1 MNKRQFLNELREEL
15 GYELPEGLVRSNVE
29 YYSSYIDEEVR
40 KGRSL
45 DEVLTDLGD
54 PRLIARTIVDAA
66 KSGSDGIPNTSDD
79 RDYSGQIYGGRQS
92 YGGSSYDRQGYGS
105 YSDEDAYGQDSA
117 SQSGM
122 GQGQSRGDHGAD
134 LGSEPQRHRKNI
146 HVSYYNFGC
155 LGFFVLLFVLSF
167 VFSVIGSAI
176 SFLMPLLGP
185 LIIVFIILWLI
196 KNMRGD

>member
-1 MNKRQFLNELREEL
+1 MNKKQFLNELREEL
-15 GYELPEGLVRSNVE
+15 SYELPEGLVRSNTE

-40 KGRSL
+40 KGRSM

-79 RDYSGQIYGGRQS
+79 RDFSGQIYGGRQG
-92 YGGSSYDRQGYGS
+92 YGGSSYDRQGYGG
-105 YSDEDAYGQDSA
+105 YSDEDAYGRESA
-117 SQSGM
+117 SRAGT
-122 GQGQSRGDHGAD
+122 GQDRGGGDYGAD

-155 LGFFVLLFVLSF
+155 LGFFVLLFLLSF
-167 VFSVIGSAI
+167 IFSVVGSAI

-185 LIIVFIILWLI
+185 LIIVCIILWLI
-196 KNMRGD
+196 RNMRGD